1 VDQLQQLLKKISNA
15 QAQHCLNSLSSP
27 GDKDAFAFGYRCGA
41 LHGLRETENLVRS
54 MIADIIKE
62 DK

>member
-1 VDQLQQLLKKISNA
+1 
-15 QAQHCLNSLSSP
+15 LSSP

-41 LHGLRETENLVRS
+41 LAGMRETENIVRN